1 MFLIYYLRLLYHNFE
16 ILKEFYKNLFEN
28 DIVEFTYD
36 KEKNKA
42 LNVTVI
48 KKARYIQNSM
58 K

>member
-1 MFLIYYLRLLYHNFE
+1 MDKDIYVHYTDINSNG
-16 ILKEFYKNLFEN
+16 YKNLFEN

-48 KKARYIQNSM
+48 KKARYIQSSM